1 MKKNFRISL
10 KENNINLNNIVVLA
24 AISNANQDNRLT
36 IQEIASKIKM
46 EQMSY
51 PPSTD
56 GWIVTVDNNFISIDK
71 KRGEETINL
80 LFIEEVEV
88 FELVESS
95 K

>member
-1 MKKNFRISL
+1 MNFRISL
-10 KENNINLNNIVVLA
+10 KENNVNLNSIVVLA

-51 PPSTD
+51 PSSTD

-71 KRGEETINL
+71 KIGEETINL

-88 FELVESS
+88 FELVEN
-95 K
+95 